1 MVLQLVFPNKV
12 DSDGIDGV
20 DEPMLPISPMSS
32 TSEQGCTGVSTILGA
47 CTHERNLCEQ
57 LALLIVCEL

>member
-1 MVLQLVFPNKV
+1 MVLQLVFSNEV

-32 TSEQGCTGVSTILGA
+32 TSEQGCTGVSVIVGA
-47 CTHERNLCEQ
+47 
-57 LALLIVCEL
+57 